1 LAPTRDG
8 ITRTGVKFDWSP
20 FPQEIGPELAS
31 GAGKAPR
38 DLVVGRL
45 FDEFNEEIARSVL
58 F

>member
-1 LAPTRDG
+1 VA
-8 ITRTGVKFDWSP
+8 KFDWSP

-45 FDEFNEEIARSVL
+45 FDEFEKEFASTTPGEWGAKH
-58 F
+58 

>member
-1 LAPTRDG
+1 MKRAG
-8 ITRTGVKFDWSP
+8 ANYDWSP